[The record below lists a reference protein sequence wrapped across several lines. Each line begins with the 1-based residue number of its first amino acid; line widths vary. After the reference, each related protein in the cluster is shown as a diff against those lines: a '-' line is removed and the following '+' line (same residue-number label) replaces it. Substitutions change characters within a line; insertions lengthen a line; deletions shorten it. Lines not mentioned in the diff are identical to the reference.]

1 MRTRKSEDAGLY
13 QNCPGSHW
21 KAGDTNSWIAAKKPQ
36 ILETPNVVK
45 GPGFHERERARG
57 TNCEAK
63 KVKVLV
69 SFSLIKDLDFVES
82 PLC

>member
-1 MRTRKSEDAGLY
+1 MRTGKSEDAGLY
-13 QNCPGSHW
+13 QNCPCFSW
-21 KAGDTNSWIAAKKPQ
+21 KAGDTNPWIAKKPQ
-36 ILETPNVVK
+36 ILESPNVVK

-57 TNCEAK
+57 TKCEAK

-69 SFSLIKDLDFVES
+69 SFSLITDLDFVER

>member
-1 MRTRKSEDAGLY
+1 M
-13 QNCPGSHW
+13 
-21 KAGDTNSWIAAKKPQ
+21 AKKPQ
-36 ILETPNVVK
+36 ILESPNVVK
-45 GPGFHERERARG
+45 GPRFHERERARD

-69 SFSLIKDLDFVES
+69 SLSLIKDLDFVER